1 MNKKLWNVKR
11 FAWLKPRKARSIV
24 IDIAFLKPV
33 EAEIAQVETT
43 IKQAR
48 ERDFSWLTELLTH
61 VLGKSGKRMRPG
73 ITLLVGKNFD
83 YFEERHIPMAAAVE
97 LLHLATLVH
106 DDTVDDSD
114 TRRGQETINAL
125 WGSKVAVLL
134 GDYLFANSA
143 ELVTSTGSL
152 PATELFAH
160 TLRELATGEL
170 QELSVAFN
178 ANPSRDLYWKRIYGK
193 TASLFATAAESAA
206 ILGDASSAQTEAC
219 RNFGTN
225 LGMAFQIVDDILDF
239 EGSEEQIG
247 KPVGNDLLQGV
258 LTLPAIIFIERYG
271 IREIGG
277 SLVDLKEP
285 GLAAEIT
292 EKIRD
297 SSAVSESYTVAE
309 EFLQKARDSLSE
321 LRETVYQRSLIEMIE
336 YVTKRQS

>member
-1 MNKKLWNVKR
+1 V
-11 FAWLKPRKARSIV
+11 V
-24 IDIAFLKPV
+24 DIAFLKPV
-33 EAEIAQVETT
+33 ESEIAQVETR
-43 IKQAR
+43 IKQTG
-48 ERDFSWLTELLTH
+48 ERDFPYLTDLLGH

-73 ITLLVGKNFD
+73 ITLLVGKNFT
-83 YFEERHIPMAAAVE
+83 YFEERHVPMAAAVE

-106 DDTVDDSD
+106 DDIVDDAD
-114 TRRGQETINAL
+114 TRRGEETINAL

-152 PATELFAH
+152 AATELFAH

-170 QELSVAFN
+170 QELSVAFTGDS
-178 ANPSRDLYWKRIYGK
+178 SRDLYWKRIYGK

-206 ILGDASSAQTEAC
+206 ILGDASPRQIEAC
-219 RNFGTN
+219 RDFGTN

-258 LTLPAIIFIERYG
+258 LTLPVIIFIEQHG
-271 IREIGG
+271 IQEIIK
-277 SLVDLKEP
+277 SEKDLREP
-285 GLAAEIT
+285 GSAAEIT
-292 EKIRD
+292 EKIQN
-297 SSAVSESYTVAE
+297 SSAIADAYTVAD
-309 EFLQKARDSLSE
+309 EFLEKARHSLKE
-321 LRETVYQRSLIEMIE
+321 LGESTYQRSLVEMIG